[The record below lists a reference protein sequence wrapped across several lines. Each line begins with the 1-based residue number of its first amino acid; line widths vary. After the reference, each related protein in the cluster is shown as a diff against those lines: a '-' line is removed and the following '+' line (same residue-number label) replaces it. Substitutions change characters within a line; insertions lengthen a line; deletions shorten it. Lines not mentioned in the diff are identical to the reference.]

1 MLSFLTQQQAMIS
14 KPLTHRSVLAIAIP
28 IMLSNVTEPL
38 IGVVNTTVIGQLPEA
53 HYIGAVSASALIF
66 AFLFWG
72 FGFLRLSTGGLSAQ
86 ALGSGDN
93 AELAAVFWRSLGL
106 GLLIGLALLIVSPL
120 IGKLAFSLI
129 GGSPEIRRDGLSYFN
144 YRIWSAPA
152 ALANFSILGWFVGQA
167 RAKFAF
173 YTQVFLNVTN
183 MAFSSYFV
191 LVLHLNVAG
200 VGLAAVIAEYSALAL
215 GLFFVLRRMKNLNVK
230 FDLARILDSAKLRST
245 LGSNTDIMIRTL
257 CLLFAFAWFT
267 SRGARAGDLT
277 IAANAVLLNFFELSA
292 YLIDGFSYAAES
304 LVGQAVGAKN
314 RPQFWRAINLTTGWA
329 MVLGVL
335 CSLVIWLAGPWCI
348 DAMTVNPDVRA
359 MAREYLGW
367 TILAPILSAICFQF
381 DGIYTG
387 AMATREMRNM
397 MALSLFIYL
406 TSWWFLES
414 AFGNHGLWAA
424 LNIFFLARTVS
435 FATRMKVLERRAF
448 QTA

>member
-1 MLSFLTQQQAMIS
+1 MTS

-86 ALGSGDN
+86 ALGAGDN
-93 AELAAVFWRSLGL
+93 EELAAVFWRSIGL
-106 GLLIGLALLIVSPL
+106 GLVIGIVLLLASPL
-120 IGKLAFSLI
+120 IGKLAFMLI
-129 GGSPEIRRDGLSYFN
+129 GGSPEIRNDGLSYFN

-152 ALANFSILGWFVGQA
+152 ALANFSILGWFVGQG

-173 YTQVFLNVTN
+173 YTQVFLNLTN
-183 MAFSSYFV
+183 MAFSSFFV
-191 LVLHLNVAG
+191 LVLHWNVAG
-200 VGLAAVIAEYSALAL
+200 VGLAAVIAEYAALVL
-215 GLFFVLRRMKNLNVK
+215 GMFFVWQRMQSLNIA
-230 FDLARILDSAKLRST
+230 FDSKRIFNRAKLLST
-245 LGSNTDIMIRTL
+245 LNSNTDIMIRTL

-267 SRGARAGDLT
+267 ARGARAGDLT
-277 IAANAVLLNFFELSA
+277 IAANAVLLNFFEMSA

-314 RPQFWRAINLTTGWA
+314 RAQFWQAIKLTTGWA

-335 CSLVIWLAGPWCI
+335 CSLVIGLAGPWCI

-359 MAREYLGW
+359 LAREYLGW
-367 TILAPILSAICFQF
+367 TILAPILSVICFQF

-397 MALSLFIYL
+397 MVLSLSIYL
-406 TSWWFLES
+406 VSWWFLER

-424 LNIFFLARTVS
+424 LNIFFLARSIS
-435 FATRMKVLERRAF
+435 FAARVPALERQAF